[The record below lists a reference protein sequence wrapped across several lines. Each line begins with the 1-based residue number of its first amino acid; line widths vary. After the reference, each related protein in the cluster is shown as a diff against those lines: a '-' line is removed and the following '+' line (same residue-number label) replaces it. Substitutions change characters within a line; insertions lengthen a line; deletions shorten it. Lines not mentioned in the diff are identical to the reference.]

1 VDAVWPPLVARVR
14 DEAGPRRYALFR
26 EVRPAGVE
34 GATVVLGVPVH
45 LQFHL
50 AQLQEDDRLTE
61 IVTSIASELLGGSVT
76 IDYRFL
82 DGEDEPA
89 VPEPDPPS
97 KAPDKEDLDDGGEGA
112 IDPTDLVVD
121 LLGGE
126 VVDD

>member
-1 VDAVWPPLVARVR
+1 MR

-26 EVRPAGVE
+26 EVRPTAVE
-34 GATVVLGVPVH
+34 GATVVLGVPAH
-45 LQFHL
+45 LPFHL

-61 IVTSIASELLGGSVT
+61 IVVAVASELLKGKVSIG
-76 IDYRFL
+76 YRAR
-82 DGEDEPA
+82 DGEEEAAAAETDQE
-89 VPEPDPPS
+89 PS
-97 KAPDKEDLDDGGEGA
+97 KAPDKEDLAEAGEGG